1 MQRQMEIECIKSFFI
16 MTNHIKIVLIVLIS
30 IMGLTA
36 CEKAHNTDTSTLQNR
51 PIKRVL
57 NIDDF
62 PKTDPTA
69 LTQLMNKDEDIL
81 CPVIARMVASYEM
94 LEGGYHLLNQ
104 LRSDEMYYTG
114 DNEYMLNHEYETVE
128 WKLTDYPRVI
138 FDDDDRVKYYEF
150 GLVEGN
156 KVTSTITVYARR
168 EAPHA
173 IAFIFP
179 YVLPYTYTKYN
190 YYVGNYPHRVIF
202 DGSVYRPVE
211 NHDGEEVFYKKED
224 PREYWRQIEIQAS
237 EEDLAELKNL
247 QNRRAIPDLE
257 MEKEATKFWNDVD
270 NAVSASVKSL
280 DQDDPCLLEYKPEPR
295 VENTYI
301 KHLKDVL
308 GTSDY
313 CRDYTARSYC
323 STPLQQTYW
332 SGACGPAALAWIY
345 RGLRKT
351 YPIENGE
358 YLPIHGDQSGILN
371 FYNGYNSSYYYY
383 NLQSLE
389 SLCWAKF
396 STVKQAY
403 IDRSI
408 DVDNGLTGVFYK
420 KSIPI
425 KWNGSWEF
433 ALFPWD
439 LDGLLKDVT
448 NGYFGVTCDKT
459 ALYAADWI
467 HERNLP
473 VMLLMSSLDHYLVAY
488 GYGGVSKTKGGD
500 ISRKDLYFLVTDNGY
515 TIKEHYYK
523 PYWRRYQKYEYYHC
537 IYLNQ

>member
-1 MQRQMEIECIKSFFI
+1 M
-16 MTNHIKIVLIVLIS
+16 
-30 IMGLTA
+30 
-36 CEKAHNTDTSTLQNR
+36 
-51 PIKRVL
+51 
-57 NIDDF
+57 
-62 PKTDPTA
+62 
-69 LTQLMNKDEDIL
+69 
-81 CPVIARMVASYEM
+81 
-94 LEGGYHLLNQ
+94 LNQ